1 VTGQEV
7 TVKNE
12 LITSKQTSRY
22 LRGVATTAFL
32 LGMSLH
38 AQVAPP
44 PAAPLPALLSNT
56 QIVFIG
62 NAGDQENADALRA
75 YNAFYAGI
83 DALHRFKLVN
93 DPAQA
98 DMIVELHYEIDLG
111 GSKVSG
117 GNSARQFRAVL
128 IDASTHTL
136 VWSLTER
143 TNYAALQKNR
153 DKNLDAAMAALVAD
167 FTSLVSTQPVPPN
180 NKSKVH
186 HD

>member
-1 VTGQEV
+1 M
-7 TVKNE
+7 KA
-12 LITSKQTSRY
+12 LLSAMA
-22 LRGVATTAFL
+22 LVATS
-32 LGMSLH
+32 MS

-44 PAAPLPALLSNT
+44 PSAQLPSLLSTT
-56 QIVFIG
+56 QSIFIG

-75 YNAFYAGI
+75 YNAFYAGL
-83 DALHRFKLVN
+83 DAQHKFKLVA

-111 GSKVSG
+111 GSKISG

-128 IDASTHTL
+128 FDAKTHTL
-136 VWSLTER
+136 VWSITER
-143 TNYAALQKNR
+143 TNYASFQKNR
-153 DKNLDAAMAALVAD
+153 DKNLDAAMATLVTD
-167 FTSLVSTQPVPPN
+167 FTSIVSSQPVPPN

>member
-1 VTGQEV
+1 MKTM
-7 TVKNE
+7 
-12 LITSKQTSRY
+12 LSM
-22 LRGVATTAFL
+22 AFAFGA
-32 LGMSLH
+32 GMS
-38 AQVAPP
+38 AQMAPP

-56 QIVFIG
+56 QSIFIG

-75 YNAFYAGI
+75 YNAFYAGL
-83 DALHRFKLVN
+83 DALHKFKLVT

-111 GSKVSG
+111 GSKISG

-128 IDASTHTL
+128 FDAKTHTL
-136 VWSLTER
+136 VWSITER
-143 TNYAALQKNR
+143 TNYAAFQKNR
-153 DKNLDAAMAALVAD
+153 DRNLDAAMAALVTD
-167 FTSLVSTQPVPPN
+167 LTSVVSSQPVPPN

>member
-1 VTGQEV
+1 LKTLLNGMCC
-7 TVKNE
+7 
-12 LITSKQTSRY
+12 
-22 LRGVATTAFL
+22 TAILFAV
-32 LGMSLH
+32 SLH

-44 PAAPLPALLSNT
+44 PAAPLPALLSST
-56 QIVFIG
+56 QSIFIG

-75 YNAFYAGI
+75 YNAFYAGL
-83 DALHRFKLVN
+83 DAVHRFKLVT
-93 DPAQA
+93 DPLQA

-128 IDASTHTL
+128 FDAKTHTL
-136 VWSLTER
+136 VWSITER
-143 TNYAALQKNR
+143 TNYASLQKNR
-153 DKNLDAAMAALVAD
+153 DKNLDAAMATLVTD
-167 FTSLVSTQPVPPN
+167 FTSVVSSQPVPPN